1 MDHGRTGFVVP
12 PGDGPALAEAV
23 LAAAGEAGPEQVRN
37 MGEEARKTVE
47 QRSRLI
53 QYRGS
58 RKEIYER
65 LGDPAGG
72 WVSAGDSPGRSKNP
86 ICIEIAIV
94 QGDGRWET
102 ERGGDSPHP
111 TYIAQWIRLMAL
123 SIIIVNFNT
132 EKLLKGCLESVYA
145 GANGT
150 LMSISVVDNNSHDGS
165 VPMVKSHFP
174 KVQIIENRQQSRRS
188 QKPTTCVIS
197 QSALRLHPAAESRY
211 ADHRRRHRAGGKF
224 MEQNPKVGIAGC
236 KVLNRDGTLQLA
248 CRRSI
253 PTPKVA
259 FFRLT
264 GLSKLFPRS
273 KAMAAYNL
281 TYTDP
286 EQTHEVGAVSGAF
299 LMIRKKVVDEI
310 GLLDERFFM
319 YGEELDWCL
328 RAKRAGWLVMYH
340 PDAQI
345 VHYKGESA
353 KSNSRKAAVGVLSR
367 HVSVPSQTLRE
378 GPFLHHERPDLRRD
392 LRQGFRLLAT
402 GPVFATGAVGL
413 RTLLIGWSCATHAA
427 DRGTV
432 PCLSPMPF
440 L

>member
-1 MDHGRTGFVVP
+1 MA
-12 PGDGPALAEAV
+12 DGKP
-23 LAAAGEAGPEQVRN
+23 
-37 MGEEARKTVE
+37 K
-47 QRSRLI
+47 
-53 QYRGS
+53 
-58 RKEIYER
+58 
-65 LGDPAGG
+65 GG
-72 WVSAGDSPGRSKNP
+72 NP
-86 ICIEIAIV
+86 
-94 QGDGRWET
+94 
-102 ERGGDSPHP
+102 PHP
-111 TYIAQWIRLMAL
+111 IYIAQRIRLMAL

-150 LMSISVVDNNSHDGS
+150 PMSISVVDNNSHDGS
-165 VPMVKSHFP
+165 VPMVKLHFP
-174 KVQIIENRQQSRRS
+174 KVQIIENRQNLGFS
-188 QKPTTCVIS
+188 KANNMVIS
-197 QSALRLHPAAESRY
+197 QSRCDYILLLNPDTLIIGDAIERVV
-211 ADHRRRHRAGGKF
+211 KF

-353 KSNSRKAAVGVLSR
+353 KSNSRKAALEFHRAMYLFHRKHFAKDHSCIMNALIYAGIFVRALGSWRQVLFSPR
-367 HVSVPSQTLRE
+367 VQSVSEHS
-378 GPFLHHERPDLRRD
+378 
-392 LRQGFRLLAT
+392 
-402 GPVFATGAVGL
+402 
-413 RTLLIGWSCATHAA
+413 
-427 DRGTV
+427 
-432 PCLSPMPF
+432 
-440 L
+440 